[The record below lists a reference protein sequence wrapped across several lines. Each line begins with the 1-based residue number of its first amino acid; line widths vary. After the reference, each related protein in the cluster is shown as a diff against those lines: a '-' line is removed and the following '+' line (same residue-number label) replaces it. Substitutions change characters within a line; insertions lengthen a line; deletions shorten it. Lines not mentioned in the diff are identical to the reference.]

1 MELIINCKDR
11 FRKAVEVARDTRD
24 NSLRDCIFRLLTWN
38 GVSKVSI
45 SSDYEEHSFLFTTYN
60 KDGNVYICGGLIYH
74 GNPQTGYNEAGNVQL
89 NPSYGWHIH
98 T

>member
-11 FRKAVEVARDTRD
+11 FSKAVEVARDTRD

-74 GNPQTGYNEAGNVQL
+74 GNPQTGYNEAGDVQL

>member
-11 FRKAVEVARDTRD
+11 FSKAVEVARDTRD
-24 NSLRDCIFRLLTWN
+24 NSLFDCVFRLLTWH
-38 GVSKVSI
+38 GVSKIVI
-45 SSDYEEHSFLFTTYN
+45 SSDHEEHSFLFSTYIEDGTTH
-60 KDGNVYICGGLIYH
+60 ICGGLVYH
-74 GNPQTGYNEAGNVQL
+74 GNSETGYNQAGSLQP